1 LIKSLDVGFRWLI
14 RVNVREAVLV
24 LAVVV
29 DYCAHKGEKMKR
41 ASLCCSLLL
50 VLSLAVAA
58 QSTTGAPQ
66 ASQPATQAKE
76 APRTA
81 ASVMD
86 RSLSGVEKEFV
97 SAAEAMPEDKY
108 SYAPTSGEFKG
119 VRTFA
124 EQIKH
129 VAAVNYM
136 VFSTMLDE
144 KAPDTGGENGP
155 DSIKTKAEIVKYL
168 KESFVLGHRA
178 MAGLRPENLVESIPS
193 PFGQGT
199 TTRLGMGTLIIGH
212 CFDHYGQMVEYLRMN
227 SIVPPASRGQ

>member
-1 LIKSLDVGFRWLI
+1 
-14 RVNVREAVLV
+14 
-24 LAVVV
+24 
-29 DYCAHKGEKMKR
+29 MKK
-41 ASLCCSLLL
+41 ALLCCSLLV
-50 VLSLAVAA
+50 VLGVVAA
-58 QSTTGAPQ
+58 GQSSG
-66 ASQPATQAKE
+66 ASQPSSSQAASQPPAQAKE
-76 APRTA
+76 APRTI

-124 EQIKH
+124 QQIKH

-136 VFSTMLDE
+136 VFSTMLGE

-155 DSIKTKAEIVKYL
+155 DSIKTKADIVKYL

-178 MAGLRPENLVESIPS
+178 MGGMTAENLLEPIPS

-199 TTRLGMGTLIIGH
+199 ATRLGMGTLIIGH

-227 SIVPPASRGQ
+227 GLVPPASRGQ